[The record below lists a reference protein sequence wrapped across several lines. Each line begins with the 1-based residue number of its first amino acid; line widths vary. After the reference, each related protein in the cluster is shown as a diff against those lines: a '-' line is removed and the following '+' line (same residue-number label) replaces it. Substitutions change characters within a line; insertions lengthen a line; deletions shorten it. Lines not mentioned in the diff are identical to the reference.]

1 MPAWDITPSGVDSVA
16 SLVGLAMDDMAK
28 DVKAYGEDMKSAA
41 ASAGTIGAGYCG
53 ASAPPGAVGIALAV
67 FMDGKMGDVLSLGA
81 RSANAV
87 NGAID
92 ATNHYID
99 GDLRKAATAQ
109 RNAGK
114 APDVEKLLADAR
126 KKSDPGE
133 K

>member
-28 DVKAYGEDMKSAA
+28 DVKAYGEDTKSAA
-41 ASAGTIGAGYCG
+41 ASAGTIGAGSCG
-53 ASAPPGAVGIALAV
+53 AAPSGAVGIALAV

-87 NGAID
+87 NGAIE
-92 ATNHYID
+92 ATNHYIN
-99 GDLRKAATAQ
+99 GDLEDAANAQ

-114 APDVEKLLADAR
+114 APDVEKLLAAAR
-126 KKSDPGE
+126 KKGGPGE